1 MKKRALKKMSE
12 FLKLILKNFELIYIV
27 SIIISIQ
34 KQNKNRFTQT
44 NRDLMAMIRKQ
55 NASFLEKENLQ
66 KQESKVLN
74 SFTFQKNVL
83 AKWTLIVFIRKKT

>member
-1 MKKRALKKMSE
+1 MSE

-34 KQNKNRFTQT
+34 KQNKYRFTQT
-44 NRDLMAMIRKQ
+44 KRDLMAMIRKQ

-66 KQESKVLN
+66 KQES
-74 SFTFQKNVL
+74 NVL
-83 AKWTLIVFIRKKT
+83 IHSKFPKKCTW